1 MPSTLRKSQRS
12 FIPLVYPLFSS
23 VLLLYLYRAA
33 QFRFLN
39 SSHFLL
45 YFSLLPHA
53 GVGLQPLHLLGKH
66 STDEHF
72 YGVRSIYI
80 AGILEATVYV
90 LSCF

>member
-33 QFRFLN
+33 QFPFLN

-45 YFSLLPHA
+45 SCPLTPATYMYILRSGLSMVPRVTLNSWANDFS
-53 GVGLQPLHLLGKH
+53 
-66 STDEHF
+66 
-72 YGVRSIYI
+72 
-80 AGILEATVYV
+80 
-90 LSCF
+90 